1 MHFQESDF
9 RGTFFGDRKASFQSF
24 DSKNFFGRL
33 WGIWKH
39 LRMSPSSADSL
50 KIFFSHSEVEKI
62 DFFHISSIWVNS
74 NQPSWDFGDNQNF
87 DFATNRKSTI
97 SDDLEHS

>member
-1 MHFQESDF
+1 M
-9 RGTFFGDRKASFQSF
+9 K
-24 DSKNFFGRL
+24 
-33 WGIWKH
+33 
-39 LRMSPSSADSL
+39 SPKDVAFIC
-50 KIFFSHSEVEKI
+50 KFIENFFSHSEVEKI